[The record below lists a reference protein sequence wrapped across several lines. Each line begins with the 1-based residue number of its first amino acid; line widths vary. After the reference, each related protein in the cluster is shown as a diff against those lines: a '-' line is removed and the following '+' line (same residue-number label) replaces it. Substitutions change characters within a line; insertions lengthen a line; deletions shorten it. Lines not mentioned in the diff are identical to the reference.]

1 MSETDTP
8 LLPEMVELWQQT
20 LSWQPTTEQQDQFQ
34 RLYELIVEGNRHLN
48 LTRITEPMEFWE
60 KHLWD
65 SLRGI
70 APLLGARGEK
80 QEAVFKVIDIGT
92 GAGFPGIPVAITLPS
107 ATVTLLDSTRK
118 KITFLN
124 TLLTELGIQNANT
137 VIGRAET
144 LGKQLQYRQSYD
156 IALIRAVGSATVCA
170 EYALPFLKLGG
181 LAVLYRGNWTTAETE
196 ALQST
201 VERLGSVIEATEA
214 FTTPLSQ
221 GIRHCLYLRKVAVTA
236 SEFPRPVRMAN

>member
-34 RLYELIVEGNRHLN
+34 RLYELIVAGNRHLN
-48 LTRITEPMEFWE
+48 LTRITEPVEFWE

-80 QEAVFKVIDIGT
+80 QEAVVKVIDIGT

-107 ATVTLLDSTRK
+107 CTVTLLDSTRK

-124 TLLTELGIQNANT
+124 TLLTQLGIQNANT

-196 ALQST
+196 ALQRT
-201 VERLGSVIEATEA
+201 VERLGSVIESTEA

-221 GIRHCLYLRKVAVTA
+221 GIRHCLYLRKVAVTT